1 MAKGASTE
9 PTLGKLHNK
18 LTLLF
23 LKILQ
28 KYENDLKA
36 LSKADLGDELMD
48 GLVADNVMPSPAM
61 LSAIAKFLKDNEI
74 TMETE
79 TLDEL
84 SGMEQRLAAKRKA
97 RPALASVT
105 NLPLINNG

>member
-1 MAKGASTE
+1 
-9 PTLGKLHNK
+9 
-18 LTLLF
+18 
-23 LKILQ
+23 
-28 KYENDLKA
+28 
-36 LSKADLGDELMD
+36 
-48 GLVADNVMPSPAM
+48 M

-97 RPALASVT
+97 RPQLASVT
-105 NLPLINNG
+105 NLPLLNAG